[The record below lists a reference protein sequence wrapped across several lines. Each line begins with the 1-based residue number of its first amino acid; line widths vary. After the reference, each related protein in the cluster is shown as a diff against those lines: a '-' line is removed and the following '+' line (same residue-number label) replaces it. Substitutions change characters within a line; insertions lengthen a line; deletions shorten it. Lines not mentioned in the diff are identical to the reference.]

1 MTEASRSTWLRG
13 ARAGPVLVTAVAAC
27 LLLGC
32 PERAAPQRGT
42 ALTFQKPAG
51 AFDLRPVV
59 DRRLAQL
66 AVKAALHEDPRTLT
80 VRLPEGGDVE
90 GVKQLLRRRARL
102 AFCAVA
108 RAEAAR
114 WCERPPAAEVEV
126 ERDPDGCHLAASS
139 AVALTEA
146 LADAG
151 VPFLSG
157 SDGDQASAW
166 AVERPCL
173 EPTLLSASVQPAMG
187 AGTAVAIQVQLDR
200 ASTRDFAALTTRLV
214 GHKLLVVLDDELL
227 VAPVVQNPIIGG
239 KVMVLV
245 REDEAGARQLA
256 AALAGGPLPALELI
270 SEKPY
275 GPPSLR

>member
-1 MTEASRSTWLRG
+1 MTRPRGWAVLGTAAATWL
-13 ARAGPVLVTAVAAC
+13 
-27 LLLGC
+27 LLAC
-32 PERAAPQRGT
+32 PERATPERGT
-42 ALTFQKPAG
+42 ALTFQKPEE

-66 AVKAALHEDPRTLT
+66 SVKAALHEDRRTLT

-108 RAEAAR
+108 SAEATR
-114 WCERPPAAEVEV
+114 WCERQPAAGVVV
-126 ERDPDGCHLAASS
+126 ERDQEGCHLAAPS
-139 AVALTEA
+139 AGALTQA
-146 LADAG
+146 LGDAG

-157 SDGDQASAW
+157 RDGRQATAW

-173 EPTLLSASVQPAMG
+173 EPTLVAAAVQPAMG
-187 AGTAVAIQVQLDR
+187 AGADVAIQVQLDR
-200 ASTRDFAALTTRLV
+200 ASARDFAALTTRLV
-214 GHKLLVVLDDELL
+214 GRVLLVALDDELL
-227 VAPVVQNPIIGG
+227 VAPVVQEPITGG
-239 KVMVLV
+239 KLMVLV
-245 REDEAGARQLA
+245 REGEAGARQLA
-256 AALAGGPLPALELI
+256 AALAGGPLPAIELI